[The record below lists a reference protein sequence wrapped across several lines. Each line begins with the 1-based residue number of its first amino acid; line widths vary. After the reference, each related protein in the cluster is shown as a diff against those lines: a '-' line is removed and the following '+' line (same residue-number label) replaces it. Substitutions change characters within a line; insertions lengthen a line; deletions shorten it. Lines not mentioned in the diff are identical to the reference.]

1 MTVSINGMAE
11 AFRAQLD
18 APGPIEL
25 PGCHDSL
32 SAMIIEE
39 VGFRSVFLSGYGV
52 AASLMGNPDIGLTTM
67 SETALIARYGAS
79 RDNMKRVC
87 NEVPGNKQVN
97 LIWGGVTPSM
107 TVGQLHAMGFKII
120 QYSTPTLYVMSNALR
135 HTMSRL
141 REAHQLDAISDWSDK
156 FHEFQ

>member
-52 AASLMGNPDIGLTTM
+52 AASLMGSGVGKSGSPTPNEMIGCPA
-67 SETALIARYGAS
+67 ALSVFARA
-79 RDNMKRVC
+79 
-87 NEVPGNKQVN
+87 
-97 LIWGGVTPSM
+97 
-107 TVGQLHAMGFKII
+107 
-120 QYSTPTLYVMSNALR
+120 SNAMDADAEILAAR
-135 HTMSRL
+135 VLTRPRVRRL
-141 REAHQLDAISDWSDK
+141 T
-156 FHEFQ
+156 

>member
-67 SETALIARYGAS
+67 SETALIARYVAS
-79 RDNMKRVC
+79 RVKIPVVVDADNGYGNEDNVVRTVRELESAGAAAMVIEDQVLPKR
-87 NEVPGNKQVN
+87 
-97 LIWGGVTPSM
+97 
-107 TVGQLHAMGFKII
+107 
-120 QYSTPTLYVMSNALR
+120 
-135 HTMSRL
+135 
-141 REAHQLDAISDWSDK
+141 
-156 FHEFQ
+156 